1 MAVLYQ
7 SVRGG
12 DQSDLWR
19 CLWCPEPLRTGFLF
33 VIIIIIIHFWAG
45 DITHLNY
52 LFNLPASAE
61 NDSSFSSLRRSLE
74 NDLPSQ
80 SHASEIFNLLM
91 SSRLIILKITNIYW
105 ASATQQELCKCWI
118 YIISFL
124 LPEGGTVH
132 KPNFQVKKQ
141 MKRVLWRPS
150 AGKRGT
156 GPGSSS
162 GLQGHGRGEWTW
174 DSPGLVAEQNNRR
187 QVLLDVSMT
196 GLCFSSLPNSGVA
209 SPLQCM
215 SFLVHPV
222 DLPTGFSACL
232 LQRGMRWLEAL
243 SMEKPQ
249 QENDSL
255 FLSLLSTSLC
265 PDPCHGSC

>member
-1 MAVLYQ
+1 MTLLISITYLIYQ
-7 SVRGG
+7 P
-12 DQSDLWR
+12 QLKM
-19 CLWCPEPLRTGFLF
+19 
-33 VIIIIIIHFWAG
+33 
-45 DITHLNY
+45 THLFPACGGVWKMIY
-52 LFNLPASAE
+52 LHRAMPPA
-61 NDSSFSSLRRSLE
+61 
-74 NDLPSQ
+74 
-80 SHASEIFNLLM
+80 IFNLLM
-91 SSRLIILKITNIYW
+91 SPRLIILILIITNIYRVF
-105 ASATQQELCKCWI
+105 AMQQELCKCWI

-141 MKRVLWRPS
+141 MKRVLWCPS
-150 AGKRGT
+150 AGKRGA
-156 GPGSSS
+156 GPGPSS
-162 GLQGHGRGEWTW
+162 GLQGHGQGEWTW
-174 DSPGLVAEQNNRR
+174 DSPGLAAEQNNRR

-209 SPLQCM
+209 SALQCM

-232 LQRGMRWLEAL
+232 LQRGMRWLVSLEAL

-255 FLSLLSTSLC
+255 FLSLLSTPLY